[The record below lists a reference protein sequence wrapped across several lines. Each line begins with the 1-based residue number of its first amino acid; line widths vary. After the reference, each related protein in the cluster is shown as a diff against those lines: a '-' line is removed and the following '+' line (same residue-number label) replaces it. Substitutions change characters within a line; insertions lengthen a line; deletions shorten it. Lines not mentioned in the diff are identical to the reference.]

1 MAATVAR
8 PKGTADIYGTDAAL
22 WQYIE
27 EKIRKITAAFGVEEI
42 RTPIFENVDLF
53 VKSVGETT
61 DIVQKE
67 MYTFEDQGGRTY
79 VLKPEGTAAA
89 VRAYIE
95 NSLHNMPFP
104 CKFYYISPIFRAE
117 RPQKGRYRQH
127 HQFGVEYFGSYSPT
141 ADAELLSLAYLF
153 LTGLGVENL
162 TLRINSVGDKEC
174 RARYNKALL
183 NFLDGSKDKL
193 CGLCKERMTK
203 NPMRVLDCKN
213 PDCGSVIT
221 DAPVPLDYLS
231 DDCMQHFNQLQDSL
245 VSLDIPFVVDKGI
258 VRGLDYYTH
267 TVFEFTST
275 DLGAQATVC
284 GGGRYNNLI
293 ESHGGAPT
301 GAVGF
306 GMGIERLLIILEQ
319 LRKLPEVQRG
329 IDIYIGS
336 MGAEGAKKAGQ
347 IAYEMRKLGIS
358 AVSDLAERSVKAQM
372 KYADKL
378 NAKYSVVIGCTELE
392 TGVVTI
398 KNMTDGKTAEIN
410 IDKILEFVQEA

>member
-1 MAATVAR
+1 MAATITR
-8 PKGTADIYGTDAAL
+8 PKGTADIYGADAAL
-22 WQYIE
+22 WHYIE
-27 EKIRKITAAFGVEEI
+27 AHIRKITAAFGVEEI
-42 RTPIFENVDLF
+42 RTPIFENVELF

-67 MYTFEDQGGRTY
+67 MYIFEDQGGRTY
-79 VLKPEGTAAA
+79 ALKPEGTAPT

-95 NSLHNMPFP
+95 NSMHNMPAP
-104 CKFYYISPIFRAE
+104 SKFYYISPIFRAE

-127 HQFGVEYFGSYSPT
+127 HQFGVEYFGSYSAA

-162 TLRINSVGDKEC
+162 TLRVNSVGDKGC
-174 RARYNKALL
+174 RIRYNEALL
-183 NFLDGSKDKL
+183 NFLDARKDKL
-193 CGLCKERMTK
+193 CGLCRERMNK

-213 PDCGSVIT
+213 PDCQSVLT
-221 DAPVPLDYLS
+221 GAPVPLDYLS
-231 DDCMQHFNQLQDSL
+231 DDCMEHFSQLQDNL
-245 VSLDIPFVVDKGI
+245 VSLNVPFIVDKGI

-293 ESHGGAPT
+293 ESHGGTPT

-319 LRKLPEVQRG
+319 QGKLPKLQQN
-329 IDIYIGS
+329 IDIFIGS
-336 MGAEGAKKAGQ
+336 MGVEGAKKAGQ
-347 IAYEMRKLGIS
+347 IAYQLRAHGIS
-358 AVSDLAERSVKAQM
+358 AICDLGERSVKAQM

-378 NAKYSVVIGCTELE
+378 NVKYSAVIGCTELE
-392 TGVVTI
+392 TGKVTVRS
-398 KNMTDGKTAEIN
+398 MSGGESAEVAIN
-410 IDKILEFVQEA
+410 GILKYIQEA